1 MQPLTTVG
9 NFAITLGWLVAFLV
23 LILVI
28 VFLVV
33 GLPDPTKAVLLLI
46 GGVALARLL

>member
-9 NFAITLGWLVAFLV
+9 NYPITLGWLIAFLV
-23 LILVI
+23 LILTI

-33 GLPDPTKAVLLLI
+33 GLPNPQTELLLI
-46 GGVALARLL
+46 GGLALARLL